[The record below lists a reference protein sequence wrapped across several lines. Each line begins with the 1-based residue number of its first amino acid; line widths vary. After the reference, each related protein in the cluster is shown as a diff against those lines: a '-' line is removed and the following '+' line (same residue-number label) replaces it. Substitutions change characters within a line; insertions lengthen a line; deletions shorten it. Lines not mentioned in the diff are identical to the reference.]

1 MSVIGSHLTDA
12 ELLLAAEGELQA
24 SRAAHLFGCG
34 WCLAREQKITDATAS
49 LTDLSLCLDRSTP
62 PANIPRALLGEH
74 LAQAARA
81 RPWWADPPLSAIW
94 KSAAAI
100 VLFAAAFAG
109 IYRYGA
115 AALRSHSV
123 AREVP
128 LSFPEPNLTPGVAST
143 ASREQVCKSSS
154 DKNRSVPV
162 SLRRRVFEE
171 YGIQNAEPQAYEVD
185 YLITP
190 ALGGADDIRNLWPQ
204 SSSTAMWNARVKDA
218 LEDRLWEMV
227 CEGTVDLESA
237 QREIASDWIAAYK
250 KYFATDRP
258 VGSDR

>member
-1 MSVIGSHLTDA
+1 MSVSGPHLTDA

-34 WCLAREQKITDATAS
+34 QCLAREQKITAAMAS
-49 LTDLSLCLDRSTP
+49 LIDLSHSVDPRLP
-62 PANIPRALLGEH
+62 PANNPRALLKER
-74 LAQAARA
+74 LAQAG
-81 RPWWADPPLSAIW
+81 RPRVSWADPALSVVW
-94 KSAAAI
+94 KRAAAI
-100 VLFAAAFAG
+100 VLFAAALAG
-109 IYRYGA
+109 VYRYGA
-115 AALRSHSV
+115 PTLRIHS
-123 AREVP
+123 ATREVP
-128 LSFPEPNLTPGVAST
+128 LSFPEPNLTPGVAGT
-143 ASREQVCKSSS
+143 ASREQVCKSSG
-154 DKNRSVPV
+154 DKNRSVAV

-204 SSSTAMWNARVKDA
+204 STSAAMWNARVKDA
-218 LEDRLWEMV
+218 LEDRLREMV
-227 CEGTVDLESA
+227 CDGKVDLKSA

-258 VGSDR
+258 VESDR